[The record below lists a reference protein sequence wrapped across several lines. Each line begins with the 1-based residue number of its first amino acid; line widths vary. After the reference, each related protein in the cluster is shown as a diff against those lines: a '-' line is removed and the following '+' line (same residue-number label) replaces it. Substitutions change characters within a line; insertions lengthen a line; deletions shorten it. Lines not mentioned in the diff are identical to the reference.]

1 MKHRRFLLPGRG
13 RSLDLAFET
22 HVLGFDPADENR
34 SVVAWSLGGD
44 RCIEPLRKL
53 FEAMGATLEV
63 SGAPL
68 RDGGP
73 MPRPW
78 GVRIVA
84 TYQPS
89 GAKIPVAAS
98 GSSMGEAYVRAAVS
112 LVLAAQREQERVE
125 RSGG

>member
-13 RSLDLAFET
+13 VALDREFES
-22 HVLGFDPADENR
+22 HVLGYDPKDMKR
-34 SVVAWSLGGD
+34 VVFAWSLAGD
-44 RCIEPLRKL
+44 RCVDALRTL
-53 FEAMGATLEV
+53 FGAMGATLEIQ
-63 SGAPL
+63 GTPL
-68 RDGGP
+68 REGGP

-89 GAKIPVAAS
+89 GAKIAVAAS

-112 LVLAAQREQERVE
+112 LALAAQREQARVE
-125 RSGG
+125 RAGG